1 MILLIAQSL
10 STAGPGELTRLL
22 RLLAVDG
29 RTRQIRVP
37 AHMVMSVDEEVP
49 ERTRPDVVG
58 LLCTPVAQR
67 FDSAWN
73 RINEVDLPVKDEA
86 DCYIRHSAYRDQLVF
101 APPTQ
106 HSDLSVAARQ
116 ALALVTFRRWRSA
129 VGLQMEELD
138 SLEDHLW
145 EYLTLTS
152 ETFRSWYERDPFTR
166 RWPDSLKSRLR
177 EAVTACHLGYPAVAE
192 GIDALISITYG
203 GLFGGIESDWS
214 LRDLNRVFA
223 LTSSQV
229 RAPSADLF
237 VHSLWID
244 KDWGRHDPALVARW
258 RAIPG

>member
-1 MILLIAQSL
+1 
-10 STAGPGELTRLL
+10 
-22 RLLAVDG
+22 
-29 RTRQIRVP
+29 
-37 AHMVMSVDEEVP
+37 
-49 ERTRPDVVG
+49 
-58 LLCTPVAQR
+58 
-67 FDSAWN
+67 
-73 RINEVDLPVKDEA
+73 
-86 DCYIRHSAYRDQLVF
+86 
-101 APPTQ
+101 
-106 HSDLSVAARQ
+106 
-116 ALALVTFRRWRSA
+116 
-129 VGLQMEELD
+129 MEELD

-145 EYLTLTS
+145 EYLTVTS
-152 ETFRSWYERDPFTR
+152 ETFRSWYGRDPFTR

-192 GIDALISITYG
+192 GIDALISIPYG

-214 LRDLNRVFA
+214 LHDLNRVFA